1 MATNAHIKLKL
12 SFEYLNDIDDLVV
25 VHVNAGKIKLE
36 MVLPYDIAYQYVL
49 NLRTYS
55 TEPRTRKM
63 EN

>member
-1 MATNAHIKLKL
+1 MATNAYIKLKMR
-12 SFEYLNDIDDLVV
+12 FEWLNDIDDLLV
-25 VHVNAGKIKLE
+25 VHIDAGKIKLE

-55 TEPRTRKM
+55 KEPRIRKM

>member
-1 MATNAHIKLKL
+1 MATNAYIKLKMR
-12 SFEYLNDIDDLVV
+12 FEWLNDIDDLLV
-25 VHVNAGKIKLE
+25 VHIDAGKIKLE

-55 TEPRTRKM
+55 KEPRTRKM